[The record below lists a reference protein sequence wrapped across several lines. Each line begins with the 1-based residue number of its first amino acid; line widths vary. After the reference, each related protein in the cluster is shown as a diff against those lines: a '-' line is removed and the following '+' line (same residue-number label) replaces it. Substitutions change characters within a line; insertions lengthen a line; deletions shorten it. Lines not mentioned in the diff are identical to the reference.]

1 MYLCQEYITFLLFVL
16 PSIQSDWWHKRW
28 VVSSPKERRYMTHIF
43 SEKAGKQ
50 HALGVLAPS
59 PRDPKS
65 DFITFIVKWESCK
78 KKEFCDVTLS

>member
-1 MYLCQEYITFLLFVL
+1 MYLCQEYIKILLFVL

-43 SEKAGKQ
+43 SEKSEKQ

-59 PRDPKS
+59 PRDP
-65 DFITFIVKWESCK
+65 
-78 KKEFCDVTLS
+78 